1 MYPKQACPFPKLVQ
15 YVWLSPAGV
24 LLNLHFHLSTSSIP
38 HSQLSVAPSS
48 HWGNWPAIPSL
59 AERALSAWSMVT
71 RILLPAT
78 VPFSLFVASQSKEHG
93 SVTHWP
99 VLCYSYDTGKVH
111 QWNHSHLCSGWVNTG
126 THLMEP
132 LHQLCQQEATMVQI
146 TDKACTHLGWYESR
160 IETGSQSPSSLNF
173 LLKTDFFFPFG
184 IFWLWLPS
192 SKPSQSS
199 PITLIQNLFALIR
212 IQPMSKDTILTNTE
226 MVLETSQAN
235 CSRL

>member
-59 AERALSAWSMVT
+59 AERAVSAWSMVT

-146 TDKACTHLGWYESR
+146 TDKACTHLRWYESR

-173 LLKTDFFFPFG
+173 LLKTDFFFHSVYSDYGSPPPNPPNPPQS
-184 IFWLWLPS
+184 LW
-192 SKPSQSS
+192 SKTYLLSLEYSQWAKTQFSQ
-199 PITLIQNLFALIR
+199 IQR
-212 IQPMSKDTILTNTE
+212 WY
-226 MVLETSQAN
+226 
-235 CSRL
+235 